1 MHRKFLQ
8 NWMILS
14 LSIDRIVGCTNPNLP
29 LLRQPLN
36 RANVDS
42 FVEQQEERL
51 NEDKN
56 NLDAAFELARGRL
69 FLGENEQAEGAVRVA
84 VQGSPLNAEYLE
96 LLGMVLYASGR
107 YADAIK
113 EWNAALQVDPDRLSC
128 I

>member
-8 NWMILS
+8 NWMIHFS
-14 LSIDRIVGCTNPNLP
+14 LLIAIVGCTNPNLP

-51 NEDKN
+51 SEDKN

-84 VQGSPLNAEYLE
+84 VQGSPLNAC
-96 LLGMVLYASGR
+96 LLYTSDA
-107 YADAIK
+107 AD
-113 EWNAALQVDPDRLSC
+113 E
-128 I
+128 